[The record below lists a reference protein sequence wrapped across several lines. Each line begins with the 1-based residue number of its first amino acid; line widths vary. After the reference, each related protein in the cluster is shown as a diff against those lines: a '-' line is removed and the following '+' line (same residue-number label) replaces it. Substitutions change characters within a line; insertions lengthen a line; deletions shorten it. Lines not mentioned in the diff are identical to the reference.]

1 MDQRRHPGRRAA
13 LWAAP
18 VALLAATAAACGSS
32 TATTSVPT
40 TPASSAPAAP
50 AAPAATGSAATVT
63 TTDGALG
70 TFLASG
76 DGRTLYLFEKD
87 SGTTSSCSGA
97 CAVNWPP
104 LLTKTAPQ
112 ATGQAQA
119 KMLGTAPRSDG
130 TTQVTYAGHPLY
142 LFVGDKAAGSTT
154 GEGVNAFGGEWY
166 VVSPSGDKIESA
178 PASTSSGGGG
188 GY

>member
-40 TPASSAPAAP
+40 TPESSAPAAP
-50 AAPAATGSAATVT
+50 AAPAAPGSAATVT
-63 TTDGALG
+63 TTDGAPG

-76 DGRTLYLFEKD
+76 DGRT
-87 SGTTSSCSGA
+87 
-97 CAVNWPP
+97 
-104 LLTKTAPQ
+104 
-112 ATGQAQA
+112 
-119 KMLGTAPRSDG
+119 
-130 TTQVTYAGHPLY
+130 LY

>member
-1 MDQRRHPGRRAA
+1 M
-13 LWAAP
+13 WAAP

-32 TATTSVPT
+32 NAPSSVPT
-40 TPASSAPAAP
+40 TPASSAP

-142 LFVGDKAAGSTT
+142 LFVGDRAAGSTT